1 MEINEL
7 TKEYAI
13 IDGEQIWF
21 DEPFDELPSKEEF
34 EKWLKNI
41 RKILER
47 SLASKNK

>member
-13 IDGEQIWF
+13 IDGEQIRF